1 MTMDK
6 NMKLAK
12 KETMVMCHN
21 TIQSMHK
28 NNAFIFLGK
37 HHSVFYPVR
46 PQCQHRSVTMFVFW
60 WGILSLWPHVTS
72 SEVRWWRCVSVCKSQ
87 WVSHGWPCIH
97 RWRVLVFLSTC
108 LAPTCRH
115 RQVNRH

>member
-12 KETMVMCHN
+12 KKTMVMCHN
-21 TIQSMHK
+21 TVQSMHK

-46 PQCQHRSVTMFVFW
+46 PQCQHRSVTMFVF
-60 WGILSLWPHVTS
+60 
-72 SEVRWWRCVSVCKSQ
+72 
-87 WVSHGWPCIH
+87 
-97 RWRVLVFLSTC
+97 
-108 LAPTCRH
+108 
-115 RQVNRH
+115 